1 MAHLQ
6 NVTNFGRQT
15 ILTLNKVQFNY
26 ADRKLTLTRKTAL
39 KEYIVALFKKE
50 KKSLE
55 SIDYIFCSDEHLLQ
69 INRDFLQHDYYTDII
84 TFDLS
89 NPGTGIISEVYISID
104 RVKDNALTHGT
115 TFQKEMLRVL
125 FHGALHLCGYKDKKP
140 KDIALMRE
148 KEDYYIKSY
157 LKKMK

>member
-1 MAHLQ
+1 
-6 NVTNFGRQT
+6 
-15 ILTLNKVQFNY
+15 LTKVQFNY
-26 ADRKLTLTRKTAL
+26 ADRKLSLTGKTAL
-39 KEYIVALFKKE
+39 KAYLVTLFKKE
-50 KKSLE
+50 KKALE
-55 SIDYIFCSDEHLLQ
+55 TIDYIFCSDEHLLQ

-89 NPGTGIISEVYISID
+89 NPGSGIISEVYISVD

-115 TFQKEMLRVL
+115 TFEKEMLRVL

-148 KEDYYIKSY
+148 KEEYYIQSY
-157 LKKMK
+157 LRSIRTTR